1 MAFCFLFYFFDRFFY
16 HNKETKH
23 NGSGAHNNDNIG
35 IAGFTCFG
43 TFQRRSFFLTFVFWN
58 GKRFECL
65 CINCP
70 ALCAGKG
77 FDAFRINRWFRCNTA
92 FIPTMIFCNGFST
105 ITGLVMCLRI
115 VYLPCSKRM
124 RDNFRDTVCVAV
136 ITYSTGMFCKSLFK
150 VCWRNDGISH
160 NMRSGI
166 TDLGTVFVQTDMK
179 MISFVIGPLI

>member
-58 GKRFECL
+58 GKKFECL

-92 FIPTMIFCNGFST
+92 FIPTMIFCNGFLHNHRPCNVFENRVSAMFQT
-105 ITGLVMCLRI
+105 HEGQ
-115 VYLPCSKRM
+115 LP
-124 RDNFRDTVCVAV
+124 
-136 ITYSTGMFCKSLFK
+136 
-150 VCWRNDGISH
+150 
-160 NMRSGI
+160 
-166 TDLGTVFVQTDMK
+166 
-179 MISFVIGPLI
+179 